1 MTNKSSLA
9 VAEVIRQSRL
19 AVVKLTNEI
28 VEVDEKGEQ
37 VYSVYSTSI
46 SKRGKHCATTF
57 TDFPYTEQGLE
68 EAQALKEELDNWS
81 VN

>member
-1 MTNKSSLA
+1 MTNKASLA
-9 VAEVIRQSRL
+9 VKEVIKQSRL
-19 AVVKLTNEI
+19 AVVKLTNDI
-28 VEVDEKGEQ
+28 VVVVEKGEQ
-37 VYSVYSTSI
+37 VFSVYSTGI

>member
-1 MTNKSSLA
+1 MTDKASLA
-9 VAEVIRQSRL
+9 VTEVIRQSRL
-19 AVVKLTNEI
+19 AVVKLTNDI
-28 VEVDEKGEQ
+28 VVVVEKGEQ
-37 VYSVYSTSI
+37 VFSVYSTGI

-57 TDFPYTEQGLE
+57 TDFPYTEHGLK